1 MISWELA
8 ERVAAG
14 LGGAGE
20 SSLPG
25 DLTRLSE
32 AAEREVLAYS
42 ALTPLA
48 PLPSPQVVGRD
59 TWARANVRLLRATLA
74 PLDERLDVQAPGAVR
89 AVAGGVVA
97 AEMGALVGYL
107 SRRVLGQYE
116 VALTTEELDAAPQLY
131 LVAPNLQE
139 LAARMELQ
147 LADLLAWVT
156 VHELTHAVQ
165 FASVPWLRPHLGGLV
180 GELLR
185 STEVRLDIGALR
197 APTLD
202 DARALWERA
211 RQGGLV
217 GLVTGGAQAELLAQM
232 QATMALVEG
241 HAEHVMDAAGAPLV
255 PSLARLRT
263 ALDRRRAERSP
274 LASLLERLL
283 GLDMKLRQYTDGKR
297 FCDAV
302 VAREG
307 VAALNRAWS
316 APERLPTAAELADP
330 GAWLRRT
337 RPRALPAAS

>member
-1 MISWELA
+1 MIAWDLA

-14 LGGAGE
+14 LAGAGE
-20 SSLPG
+20 TALPG
-25 DLTRLSE
+25 DLGALSA

-42 ALTPLA
+42 ALTPQSA
-48 PLPSPQVVGRD
+48 LPRPQVVGRD
-59 TWARANVRLLRATLA
+59 DWARANVRLLRATLG
-74 PLDERLDVQAPGAVR
+74 PLDERLDVQAPAALRSV
-89 AVAGGVVA
+89 GGGFVA

-116 VALTTEELDAAPQLY
+116 VALTTEELEDAPQLY
-131 LVAPNLQE
+131 LVAPNLHE
-139 LAARMELQ
+139 LAARMEVPLE
-147 LADLLAWVT
+147 DLLAWVT

-165 FASVPWLRPHLGGLV
+165 FASVPWLRPHLGALV

-185 STEVRLDIGALR
+185 STEIRLDTGSLR
-197 APTLD
+197 TPTLD
-202 DARALWERA
+202 DARALWDRA
-211 RQGGLV
+211 RDGGLI
-217 GLVTGGAQAELLAQM
+217 GLVTGGAQADLLAQM

-255 PSLARLRT
+255 PSLATLR
-263 ALDRRRAERSP
+263 ASLDRRRTERSP
-274 LASLLERLL
+274 LAALLERLL

-307 VAALNRAWS
+307 IAALNRAWS
-316 APERLPTAAELADP
+316 APELLPTEAELADP

>member
-1 MISWELA
+1 M
-8 ERVAAG
+8 
-14 LGGAGE
+14 
-20 SSLPG
+20 
-25 DLTRLSE
+25 
-32 AAEREVLAYS
+32 
-42 ALTPLA
+42 
-48 PLPSPQVVGRD
+48 
-59 TWARANVRLLRATLA
+59 
-74 PLDERLDVQAPGAVR
+74 
-89 AVAGGVVA
+89 
-97 AEMGALVGYL
+97 
-107 SRRVLGQYE
+107 
-116 VALTTEELDAAPQLY
+116 ALTTEELDAAPQLY
-131 LVAPNLQE
+131 LVAPNLHE